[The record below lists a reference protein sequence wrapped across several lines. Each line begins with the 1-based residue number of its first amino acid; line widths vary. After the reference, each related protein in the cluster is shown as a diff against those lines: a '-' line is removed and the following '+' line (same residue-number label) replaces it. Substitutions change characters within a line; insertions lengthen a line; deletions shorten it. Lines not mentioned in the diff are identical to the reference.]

1 MVFRRLVLE
10 DFGLYRG
17 VQEIDLT
24 PRQRRG
30 RTLPVVLFGGKN
42 GAGKSTIFEA
52 ILLCLYGRAAVGERA
67 SQSEYFDYL
76 FQRIHRSAFGLGSTR
91 AAVTVEFDFVQA
103 GIRHVYEVTRSWVA
117 ASATS
122 ASIDVSLDLRQD
134 GQRLDDLDQSHWD
147 DFLREL
153 IPPGLSQLFFFD
165 GEKIQ
170 RLAEEQDSQELGR
183 SVKSLLSLDLVERLS
198 SDLQIYVAKQAKA
211 AAGDSER
218 EEIDKLESLRE
229 ELTSRAERLEADR
242 AAVQTSKLD
251 HITSTIETLERKLRS
266 EGSDLAKV
274 RDEFVAERHQL
285 LFSVKQDEE
294 RLRELA
300 SSTLPFALC
309 RTSLAELR
317 KTLTT
322 ASDRM
327 TPVARKRVLA
337 ATSSV
342 LKQFA
347 SGTLQGSEALDR
359 RSRKKVVEI
368 LNRPMRGILK
378 EPSRR
383 ARGESVDHLS
393 PSDRSRLLS
402 WIDAALRDAAPE
414 AKRIGDRLEK
424 ATRRLQKIE
433 AALAQAPTEDVL
445 RIAVAEVND
454 AHKHLGAAQ
463 QEAKSLDED
472 LDRVRREVAD
482 VDRRLNL
489 LSGKVEEGQKRE
501 ERVAAVRRSQAAL
514 KDYLV
519 AVTELKLRQLERE
532 ATQCFGAICR
542 KSDLVHQIRI
552 HPESFEIVL
561 LDRSGHVIPKE
572 RLSAGEKQVFAV
584 ALLWALGRTSGRPL
598 PVIIDTPLARLDS
611 DHRKLLIERYLPS
624 ASHQVLVL
632 STDTE
637 VDETAFVAL
646 APFVSHAY
654 HLKYD
659 HGERYTTAD
668 AGYFWSRDA
677 DPQNAASPVLH
688 GSR

>member
-1 MVFRRLVLE
+1 MVFRRVVLE

-17 VQEIDLT
+17 VQEIDLA
-24 PRQRRG
+24 PRQSRG
-30 RTLPVVLFGGKN
+30 RTRPVVLFGGKN

-52 ILLCLYGRAAVGERA
+52 ILLCLYGRAAIGERVR
-67 SQSEYFDYL
+67 QSEYLDYL
-76 FQRIHRSAFGLGSTR
+76 FKRIHRSPLGLGSTR

-103 GIRHVYEVTRSWVA
+103 GVRHVYEVTRSWVA

-122 ASIDVSLDLRQD
+122 ASIEVSLDLRQD

-153 IPPGLSQLFFFD
+153 IPTGLSQLFFFD

-183 SVKSLLSLDLVERLS
+183 SVKSLLNLDLVERLS
-198 SDLQIYVAKQAKA
+198 ADLQIYVAKQAKA
-211 AAGDSER
+211 AAGEGER
-218 EEIDKLESLRE
+218 EEIEKLESLRQ
-229 ELTSRAERLEADR
+229 ELSLRVEQLEADR
-242 AAVQTSKLD
+242 ATVQSGKLD
-251 HITSTIETLERKLRS
+251 QITSTIEKLERKLRS
-266 EGSDLAKV
+266 EGSELAKV
-274 RDEFVAERHQL
+274 RDEFVAERQQL
-285 LFSVKQDEE
+285 QLSIKQDEE

-300 SSTLPFALC
+300 SATLPFALC
-309 RTSLAELR
+309 RTSLDDLR
-317 KTLTT
+317 KTLTA

-327 TPVARKRVLA
+327 TPVARKRVLS

-347 SGTLQGSEALDR
+347 AGTLQGAETLDR
-359 RSRKKVVEI
+359 RARKRAVEI
-368 LNRPMRGILK
+368 LDRAMQVALK
-378 EPSRR
+378 DAPRR
-383 ARGESVDHLS
+383 QTGKSMDHLS
-393 PSDRSRLLS
+393 PSDRSRLLV
-402 WIDAALRDAAPE
+402 WIDSALRDAAPE

-433 AALAQAPTEDVL
+433 AALAQAPTDDTL
-445 RIAVAEVND
+445 KIAVAEVND
-454 AHKHLGAAQ
+454 AHKHLGAAE

-482 VDRRLNL
+482 VDRRLTL
-489 LSGKVEEGQKRE
+489 LSGKVQEGQKRD
-501 ERVAAVRRSQAAL
+501 ERVATVRRSQAAL

-532 ATQCFGAICR
+532 VTQCFSAICR
-542 KSDLVHQIRI
+542 KTDLVHEIRI
-552 HPESFEIVL
+552 NAESFEIAL
-561 LDRSGHVIPKE
+561 LDKTGHAIPKE

-637 VDETAFVAL
+637 VDAAAFAAL
-646 APFVSHAY
+646 EPFVSHAY

-659 HGERYTTAD
+659 QNERYTTAD
-668 AGYFWSRDA
+668 AGYFWSTDA
-677 DPQNAASPVLH
+677 DPQAATSPVLH